1 MDETVKQWLLNKR
14 AEIRADI
21 KKLPH
26 YIDWPDKDE
35 MSGGQREW
43 YDIARGQLKLI
54 AEMLGDEC
62 WHESEQVEGGFW
74 KCTKC
79 GGYWRHRPEEFRES
93 EFTREQVI
101 AEVTSKI

>member
-1 MDETVKQWLLNKR
+1 MDASTVEWLKRKR

-26 YIDWPDKDE
+26 YIDYPDKGE
-35 MSGGQREW
+35 MSGSQVEW
-43 YDIARGQLKLI
+43 YDIARGELKLI

-79 GGYWRHRPEEFRES
+79 GGYWRHLPEEFREP
-93 EFTREQVI
+93 ELTREQVI
-101 AEVTSKI
+101 AEVTSGI